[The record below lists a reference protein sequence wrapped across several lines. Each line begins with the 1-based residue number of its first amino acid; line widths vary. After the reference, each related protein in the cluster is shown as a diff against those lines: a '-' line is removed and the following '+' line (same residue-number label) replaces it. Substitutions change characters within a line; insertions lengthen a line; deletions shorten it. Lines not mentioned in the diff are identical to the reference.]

1 MKRRFG
7 RDDDLATRVLHALSG
22 MLDKEDLDKIREML
36 LGEEGEDAL
45 GLGRARMPAADA
57 PNANNGWSDEPDRY
71 GPGEHAVASD
81 CLAMDAAPAS
91 AAGQRELRVAAAR
104 CSSIL
109 GADAA
114 LAFNSAEAV
123 VRGALHALGVRE
135 REIHRDALPH
145 VLAAAL
151 RGAGASGDPDTAR
164 SLWARPAPVTTADD
178 RSFSRRF
185 PNAAA
190 VRSLG

>member
-1 MKRRFG
+1 MKRLS
-7 RDDDLATRVLHALSG
+7 DDDDRLTRVMHALVG
-22 MLDKEDLDKIREML
+22 KNPTQLLREVQDIL
-36 LGEEGEDAL
+36 TRGAEGEDTL
-45 GLGRARMPAADA
+45 GLGLARMPAADE
-57 PNANNGWSDEPDRY
+57 PNVNNGWSDAPDRH
-71 GPGEHAVASD
+71 GPGEYAVSND
-81 CLAMDAAPAS
+81 LAMDSAPAS

-114 LAFNSAEAV
+114 LAYDSAEAV

-151 RGAGASGDPDTAR
+151 RGAGASGDPDAAR
-164 SLWARPAPVTTADD
+164 SLWARPAPVVTADD
-178 RSFSRRF
+178 RGFARRF
-185 PNAAA
+185 PNAAS